1 MLNPLSVEPLSY
13 AHKRFLLG
21 VIMIRKTIHLGLLAG
36 FTAGLSMSS
45 TLWAQSG
52 NTLLETKYPEL
63 AQYLNTSEVLQ
74 ASVFDEISAANA
86 SAESRIGKGLLI
98 EQLIELTEAEYSHY
112 HSSADHLAMLGP
124 HRLFESRA
132 TPGLQAL
139 VREEFA
145 ADEISEI
152 LDANGSIPPK
162 AIAILKRGREFSQQL
177 VEILVDD
184 SVMDKHIA
192 IDAALADYLSN
203 DELSVAPHPKN
214 SDLLSEHPY
223 AYAFRVG
230 FPQLSGITWASQW
243 LQLSTLEI
251 AMIASNQTT
260 LDAGLENAAELYV
273 DKIARAHG
281 SMISLPTDIPT
292 APVIAPNFYSFHPGA
307 AYVVDNISALK
318 VVIGD
323 VLAYPNVSDREA
335 EIEGALTKFTDKENY
350 LDEEMSYLYFVL
362 RGGIFNQGGPAFGG
376 MEQSERNRSRAAG
389 EAQHVSN
396 YPMR

>member
-1 MLNPLSVEPLSY
+1 M
-13 AHKRFLLG
+13 LLG
-21 VIMIRKTIHLGLLAG
+21 FGCAVMLSNALL
-36 FTAGLSMSS
+36 
-45 TLWAQSG
+45 AQSG
-52 NTLLETKYPEL
+52 SALLETQFPEL

-86 SAESRIGKGLLI
+86 SPESLIGKGLLRDS
-98 EQLIELTEAEYSHY
+98 LIELTEAEYSHY
-112 HSSADHLAMLGP
+112 HSAADHLAMLGP

-139 VREEFA
+139 VRAEFA
-145 ADEISEI
+145 ADEIGEI

-184 SVMDKHIA
+184 SVMDKHTA
-192 IDAALADYLSN
+192 IDAALADYLSD

-251 AMIASNQTT
+251 AMIASNQVA
-260 LDAGLENAAELYV
+260 LDAGLQNATALYV

-292 APVIAPNFYSFHPGA
+292 TPVIAPNFYSFHPGA

-323 VLAYPNVSDREA
+323 VLAYPNVNDREA

-362 RGGIFNQGGPAFGG
+362 RGGIFNQGGPALGG
-376 MEQSERNRSRAAG
+376 MEESERNRSRAAG

>member
-1 MLNPLSVEPLSY
+1 MIRI
-13 AHKRFLLG
+13 ARHKNMLLG
-21 VIMIRKTIHLGLLAG
+21 FGCAVMLSNALL
-36 FTAGLSMSS
+36 
-45 TLWAQSG
+45 AQSG
-52 NTLLETKYPEL
+52 SALLETQFPEL

-86 SAESRIGKGLLI
+86 SPESLIGKGLLRDS
-98 EQLIELTEAEYSHY
+98 LIELTEAEYSHY
-112 HSSADHLAMLGP
+112 HSAADHLAMLGP

-139 VREEFA
+139 VRAEFA
-145 ADEISEI
+145 ADEIGEI

-184 SVMDKHIA
+184 SVMDKHTA
-192 IDAALADYLSN
+192 IDAALADYLSD

-251 AMIASNQTT
+251 AMIASNQVA
-260 LDAGLENAAELYV
+260 LDAGLQNATALYV

-292 APVIAPNFYSFHPGA
+292 TPVIAPNFYSFHPGA

-323 VLAYPNVSDREA
+323 VLAYPNVNDREA

-362 RGGIFNQGGPAFGG
+362 RGGIFNQGGPALGG
-376 MEQSERNRSRAAG
+376 MEESERNRSRAAG